1 MHLTGGI
8 LRHFQAFST
17 PEQNPALKVLSTSA
31 HPQVTQTVETVEKV
45 KGYNLAMAVV
55 VSLRDMVDEM
65 QTLSHE
71 SNAYLKKSTGKVITI
86 RDDDFDF
93 VRSMDEIFDEVEEDV
108 NEVESNNDSSGYSD
122 LEAEFFQDV
131 KNVMVFDE
139 DYLKLPS
146 KFDIHEYEIMER
158 FGLSLPNEKI
168 SDTLLSKIR
177 GSGAFRRFRDTIY
190 QFGIEE
196 DWFKYRDE
204 AYKEIAISWLESHG
218 FDYIDDMNKREKNV

>member
-1 MHLTGGI
+1 
-8 LRHFQAFST
+8 
-17 PEQNPALKVLSTSA
+17 
-31 HPQVTQTVETVEKV
+31 
-45 KGYNLAMAVV
+45 MAVV
-55 VSLRDMVDEM
+55 VSLRDMVDEL

-86 RDDDFDF
+86 RDDDFAMI
-93 VRSMDEIFDEVEEDV
+93 RNMDEFDEPEED
-108 NEVESNNDSSGYSD
+108 NEIEGDVSSSDYLD

-131 KNVMVFDE
+131 RNVMVFDD
-139 DYLKLPS
+139 DYLKLPT

-168 SDTLLSKIR
+168 RDTLLRKIR

-190 QFGIEE
+190 RYGIEE
-196 DWFKYRDE
+196 DWYKFRDD

-218 FDYIDDMNKREKNV
+218 FAYVDDMNRREKNE